1 MARKQV
7 HATGDAAFAG
17 RKASSA
23 SRALLERLIEHSP
36 AVVYRCLLTPTFP
49 VTFMSG
55 GVRRVLGYD
64 PEDFYQEGFW
74 FNRIHPDDRERIDA
88 AYEAALAAGEADC
101 EYRFRHANG
110 AWRWMRDQAS
120 VLYDAE
126 NRPTELIGFWT
137 DVDGRRQAEDALREL
152 NRSLEQRV
160 HEGATELI
168 TANAALYQADGE
180 RHRLAEL
187 ASRRRLE
194 LERALRISQL
204 GEMSAGLA
212 HELNQ
217 PLAAIIYAL
226 TGAANRASRGELD
239 HAHTAEVLNSAI
251 THAHRAA
258 GIVARVRDFTK
269 RHTPQHQPLSIA
281 AVIEDMIELT
291 RHTAEAIG
299 THVVTEIRPGL
310 PPVSADK
317 VQIEQVL
324 LNLLMNAFESVNSAR
339 PRRRAVLV
347 SADLVKDGVIEVC
360 VEDTG
365 GGATPEMRSRMFEP
379 FYTTKQNGMGLGLS
393 ICQTIIEEHGGAI
406 RAEPATGGGLCV
418 RFTLTGGLRR

>member
-7 HATGDAAFAG
+7 HATGGVALAG
-17 RKASSA
+17 RNAPAASHT
-23 SRALLERLIEHSP
+23 LLERLVEHSP
-36 AVVYRCLLTPTFP
+36 AVVYRCMLTPTFP

-55 GVRRVLGYD
+55 GVRRILGYV

-74 FNRIHPDDRERIDA
+74 FDRIHPDDRERIDA
-88 AYEAALAAGEADC
+88 AFAAALATGQADC

-120 VLYDAE
+120 VLYDGE
-126 NRPTELIGFWT
+126 NRPAELIGYWT
-137 DVDGRRQAEDALREL
+137 DIDARRQAEDALRDL
-152 NRSLEQRV
+152 NQSLELRV
-160 HEGATELI
+160 RAGAAKLI
-168 TANAALYQADGE
+168 ATDAALHLADGE

-217 PLAAIIYAL
+217 PLAAIIYTL
-226 TGAANRASRGELD
+226 SGAANRAGRGELD
-239 HAHTAEVLNSAI
+239 NAHVCEALRSAI
-251 THAHRAA
+251 AQAHRAA
-258 GIVARVRDFTK
+258 GIVARVREFSS
-269 RHTPQHQPLSIA
+269 RHTPQRQPLSIA
-281 AVIEDMIELT
+281 VVIEDMLELT
-291 RHTAEAIG
+291 RHAAEAGG
-299 THVVTEIRPGL
+299 TIVDIEIRPGL
-310 PPVSADK
+310 PPVNADK

-324 LNLLMNAFESVNSAR
+324 LNLLMNAFESVNSSS

-347 SADLVKDGVIEVC
+347 SADLVEEGVIEVG
-360 VEDTG
+360 VEDSG
-365 GGATPEMRSRMFEP
+365 DGATPEMRARMFEP
-379 FYTTKQNGMGLGLS
+379 FYTTKQNGMGLGLA
-393 ICQTIIEEHGGAI
+393 ICQTIIEDHGGAI

-418 RFTLTGGLRR
+418 CFTLPVGLRR